1 MYILFFKCTFHFT
14 LSRPPCTFQ
23 VHGLYLYRSLRL
35 ALHQD
40 ADGFSQNEKRK
51 REDGKGREKEEEKRR
66 KVFGA
71 ATLASRAR
79 KENKPFGTLYRLI
92 YEYKR
97 EPTAW
102 DTEIERP
109 GELLQSLCV
118 IVYTRV

>member
-1 MYILFFKCTFHFT
+1 MHSIS
-14 LSRPPCTFQ
+14 LSHDPRALSKFMDST
-23 VHGLYLYRSLRL
+23 RL
-35 ALHQD
+35 ALRQH

-51 REDGKGREKEEEKRR
+51 RGRDGKGREKEEEKRR

-118 IVYTRV
+118 IVYARV